1 VDKNHR
7 IGWDAR
13 EARPVEYHVSDIMK
27 FTALCYF
34 LPAILAAAQAP
45 GSQNGSRI
53 ETGHKL
59 FQKNCAAC
67 HGMEAKGGRGS
78 DLTTGHWKWGSS
90 DADILRNIL
99 TGISG
104 TQMPAFPMPEE
115 EGRAIVAWLRSL
127 RSAGP
132 EEQVTGD
139 ARAGRAL
146 FFGSGG
152 CSHCH
157 IFGGQG
163 GRLGPDLSRIG
174 EEKHV
179 GELKE
184 AISTPDQSLREGY
197 RTAEVRTPEGKVIRG
212 VIRNEDTF
220 SLQMMDE
227 HEKLHLLSKADLK
240 EVNHTQ
246 HSLMPAAKLNAAEV
260 DNLIAFLKKTAPS
273 EIGPGP
279 WSPSADL
286 NVSFERIRNARE
298 EPQNWLTYFGD
309 YQGTHYSRLK
319 SITPANVASLKSQ
332 WSFQFAGTNVEV
344 TPLVVDGIMFVT
356 GPKNNAAA
364 LDARTGRP
372 IWRYARNV
380 PDVHSQCTV
389 MTNRGFAILGDRLY
403 MATLDAHL
411 VALDAKTGSVIWDV
425 VVADYRQGFSITL
438 APLALDGKIIVGI
451 TAGECALA
459 GFVDAYDAT
468 TGKKLWRTYSTAQK
482 GDPARASWSPESSA
496 EVGGGPTW
504 MTGTYDAETDTLF
517 WTTGNPGADYDGTTR
532 LGDNL
537 YTCSV
542 LALNPATGKLKW
554 YFQFTP
560 HDVHDWDA
568 TETPVLMDAQF
579 RGRPRKLLIQ
589 ANRNSFFYV
598 LDRENGEFLLGKP
611 FAYQTW
617 AKGLDDKGRP
627 IVLPNTDPTPKGTY
641 VCPDATGGTN
651 WAAPSYDSGTGLFF
665 VPVREGCA
673 NYTRETITPKPGEP
687 FTGGDPQE
695 DHKRGAPGA
704 IRAIDPLT
712 GDIRWNFPMHLGSA
726 AAGVLGTAGG
736 VVFASDPEGNLVA
749 LDARTG
755 AKLWHYQTGA
765 EIRTSPMSYAVD
777 GKQYVAIAGD
787 STLFVFGLP

>member
-1 VDKNHR
+1 MR
-7 IGWDAR
+7 
-13 EARPVEYHVSDIMK
+13 
-27 FTALCYF
+27 FTAVCYF
-34 LPAILAAAQAP
+34 LPAVLAAAQAP
-45 GSQNGSRI
+45 GSQNVGRI

-104 TQMPAFPMPEE
+104 TQMPAFPMPED

-139 ARAGRAL
+139 AQAGRAL
-146 FFGSGG
+146 FFGSAA
-152 CSHCH
+152 CSRCH

-179 GELKE
+179 AELKE
-184 AISTPDQSLREGY
+184 AIVTPDQSLRDGY
-197 RTAEVRTPEGKVIRG
+197 HTAEVRTAEGKTIRG
-212 VIRNEDTF
+212 VIKNEDTF

-227 HEKLHLLSKADLK
+227 HEKLYLFSKADLK

-246 HSLMPAAKLNAAEV
+246 HSLMPAAKLSAADL
-260 DNLIAFLKKTAPS
+260 DNLIAFLKKTAPA
-273 EIGPGP
+273 EIGSGP

-286 NVSFERIRNARE
+286 NVSFQRIRNARE

-356 GPKNNAAA
+356 GPMNNAAA

-372 IWRYARNV
+372 IWRYTRHV

-482 GDPARASWSPESSA
+482 GDPARASWSPERSA
-496 EVGGGPTW
+496 DVGGGPTW

-542 LALNPATGKLKW
+542 LALNPTTGKLKW

-579 RGRPRKLLIQ
+579 RGLPRKLLIQ

-651 WAAPSYDSGTGLFF
+651 WAAPSYDPGTGLFF

-673 NYTRETITPKPGEP
+673 NYTRETITPKPGDP

-704 IRAIDPLT
+704 VRAIDPLT

-736 VVFASDPEGNLVA
+736 VLFASDPEGSLLA

>member
-1 VDKNHR
+1 
-7 IGWDAR
+7 
-13 EARPVEYHVSDIMK
+13 MK

-34 LPAILAAAQAP
+34 LPALLAAAQAP
-45 GSQNGSRI
+45 GSQNVSRI

-115 EGRAIVAWLRSL
+115 EGQAIIAWLRSL

-139 ARAGRAL
+139 ASAGRAL

-179 GELKE
+179 AELKE

-197 RTAEVRTPEGKVIRG
+197 HTAEVRTAEGTTIRG
-212 VIRNEDTF
+212 VIKNEDTF

-286 NVSFERIRNARE
+286 NVSFHRIRNARE

-319 SITPANVASLKSQ
+319 SITTANVASLKSQ

-459 GFVDAYDAT
+459 GFVDAYDAA

-568 TETPVLMDAQF
+568 TETPVLIDAQF

-617 AKGLDDKGRP
+617 ARGLDDKGRP

-651 WAAPSYDSGTGLFF
+651 WAAPSYDPGTGLFF

-673 NYTRETITPKPGEP
+673 NYTRETITPKPGDP

-704 IRAIDPLT
+704 VRAIDPLT

-736 VVFASDPEGNLVA
+736 IVFASDPEGSLLA

>member
-1 VDKNHR
+1 
-7 IGWDAR
+7 
-13 EARPVEYHVSDIMK
+13 MK
-27 FTALCYF
+27 FTAVCYF
-34 LPAILAAAQAP
+34 LPAILTAAQAP
-45 GSQNGSRI
+45 GSQNASRI

-179 GELKE
+179 AELKE

-197 RTAEVRTPEGKVIRG
+197 HTAEVRTAEGKVIRG
-212 VIRNEDTF
+212 VIKNEDTF

-246 HSLMPAAKLNAAEV
+246 HSLMPAAKLNAAEL

-279 WSPSADL
+279 WSPSSDL
-286 NVSFERIRNARE
+286 NVSFQRIRNARE

-651 WAAPSYDSGTGLFF
+651 WAAPSYDPGTGLFF

-673 NYTRETITPKPGEP
+673 NYTRETITPKPGDP

-704 IRAIDPLT
+704 VRAIDPLT

-736 VVFASDPEGNLVA
+736 VVFASDPEGSLLA